1 MTRKQL
7 CILLAVAL
15 FALAFRFT
23 FVPVL
28 ISGASMEPTLH
39 SGALR
44 LMIRRHSAALPP
56 RFQIVLV
63 RAGGELLVKRV
74 IAFPGEWV
82 SMTNGVV
89 FINGTA
95 LAEPFPL
102 NRGSWT
108 VRAGPISPGKVLL
121 IGDNRELPF
130 QSFFVVPLDAIVA
143 QLHASL
149 LVPFSDPPNR
159 GIVIQ
164 VKIAAHQFAESSV

>member
-1 MTRKQL
+1 MTRKQVI
-7 CILLAVAL
+7 ILLSVAL

-39 SGALR
+39 SGTFR
-44 LMIRRHSAALPP
+44 LMARQHSVVVPP
-56 RFQIVLV
+56 RFEIVLA

-89 FINGTA
+89 FINGAA
-95 LAEPFPL
+95 LTEPFPL
-102 NRGSWT
+102 KRGSWT

-130 QSFFVVPLDAIVA
+130 QSFFVVGLDAIVA
-143 QLHASL
+143 WLH
-149 LVPFSDPPNR
+149 
-159 GIVIQ
+159 
-164 VKIAAHQFAESSV
+164 

>member
-7 CILLAVAL
+7 FVLLGVAL

-28 ISGASMEPTLH
+28 ISGASMEPTLR
-39 SGALR
+39 SGAVR
-44 LMIRRHSAALPP
+44 LMIRRHSSALPP

-102 NRGSWT
+102 KRGSWT
-108 VRAGPISPGKVLL
+108 IRAGPISSGKVLL
-121 IGDNRELPF
+121 IGDNRELAF
-130 QSFFVVPLDAIVA
+130 ESFFVVPLDAIVA
-143 QLHASL
+143 WLDASL
-149 LVPFSDPPNR
+149 LT
-159 GIVIQ
+159 Q
-164 VKIAAHQFAESSV
+164 VSGTPT